1 MSEIHDPYAVTP
13 RTVVVPTPTE
23 AIEQRLQFDDFF
35 LDVDLGD
42 AATTASGHRMASVRF
57 PPGWPGDALDGFE
70 AWAER
75 RRSDA
80 PEGWAATVVDRGTLE
95 AIGQVG
101 CVAPPDDDGVVE
113 IRYATNADQ
122 RDRGVATEAGG
133 AFVDWLLARPDV
145 RAVAAECRVDN
156 AASVRVIEKLG
167 FVLLD
172 EREDEQGRV
181 LRWVKRRAPG

>member
-1 MSEIHDPYAVTP
+1 VSEPRDPYAVTP

-23 AIEQRLQFDDFF
+23 AIEQRLQYDDFF

-42 AATTASGHRMASVRF
+42 AAMADLGHRLASVRF
-57 PPGWPGDALDGFE
+57 PPGWPGDGLDDFE
-70 AWAER
+70 AWATR
-75 RRSDA
+75 RRSGA
-80 PEGWAATVVDRGTLE
+80 PEGWAATVVDRGALE

-101 CVAPPDDDGVVE
+101 CVAPPDGEGVVE

-133 AFVDWLLARPDV
+133 AFVDWLLERPDV
-145 RAVAAECRVDN
+145 RAIVAECRVDN

-167 FVLLD
+167 FALVD
-172 EREDEQGRV
+172 EREDEEGRV
-181 LRWVKRRAPG
+181 LRWVKRSS

>member
-1 MSEIHDPYAVTP
+1 MTEPRDPYAVTP

-23 AIEQRLQFDDFF
+23 AIEQRLQYDDFF

-42 AATTASGHRMASVRF
+42 AAVAALGDRVASVRF
-57 PPGWPGDALDGFE
+57 PPGWPGDALGGFE
-70 AWAER
+70 AWAAR
-75 RRSDA
+75 RRA
-80 PEGWAATVVDRGTLE
+80 GGPEGWAATVVDRTTLE

-101 CVAPPDDDGVVE
+101 CVAPPDGDGVVE

-133 AFVDWLLARPDV
+133 AFVAWLLARADV
-145 RAVAAECRVDN
+145 RAVVAECRVDN

-167 FVLLD
+167 FALVD
-172 EREDEQGRV
+172 EREDEEGRV
-181 LRWVKRRAPG
+181 LRWVKRSS

>member
-1 MSEIHDPYAVTP
+1 MSEPRDPYAVTP

-23 AIEQRLQFDDFF
+23 AIEQRLQYDDFF

-42 AATTASGHRMASVRF
+42 AAMADLGHRLASVRF
-57 PPGWPGDALDGFE
+57 PPGWPGDGLDDFE
-70 AWAER
+70 AWATR
-75 RRSDA
+75 RRSGA
-80 PEGWAATVVDRGTLE
+80 PEGWAATVVDRGALE

-101 CVAPPDDDGVVE
+101 CVAPPDGEGVVE

-133 AFVDWLLARPDV
+133 AFVDWLLERPDV
-145 RAVAAECRVDN
+145 RAIVAECRVDN

-167 FVLLD
+167 FALVD
-172 EREDEQGRV
+172 EREDEEGRV
-181 LRWVKRRAPG
+181 LRWVKRSS

>member
-1 MSEIHDPYAVTP
+1 MAVPRVPYAVTP
-13 RTVVVPTPTE
+13 RTVVVPTPAE
-23 AIEQRLQFDDFF
+23 AVERRLTTDDFY

-42 AATTASGHRMASVRF
+42 LAANELGDRVASVRF
-57 PPGWPGDALDGFE
+57 PPGWPGDTNDLARWAALCQDEGAE
-70 AWAER
+70 AWI
-75 RRSDA
+75 
-80 PEGWAATVVDRGTLE
+80 ATIVDRASLE

-101 CVAPPDDDGVVE
+101 CLAPPDADGAVE

-133 AFVDWLLARPDV
+133 AFVAWLLAQPAV
-145 RAVAAECRVDN
+145 RSVVAECRVDN

-167 FVLLD
+167 FTLVD

-181 LRWVKRRAPG
+181 LRWAKRAG